1 MGFILSTLRA
11 SFQETNQIL
20 KIEIWE
26 VDTILKI
33 NKISHFLKFI
43 LQIQ

>member
-1 MGFILSTLRA
+1 MGFILSTLQA
-11 SFQETNQIL
+11 SIQETNKIIE
-20 KIEIWE
+20 IEIWE

-33 NKISHFLKFI
+33 NKISHFLKCI